1 MPLINQI
8 SIPRF
13 DSLLSKLL
21 GIKERQIAPSV
32 ASELVPVLPVQDP
45 ASLELAFVKGEQTLW
60 ANDTPFMWGA
70 SVAAIH
76 PVICFGNPT
85 GSGKLIT
92 IEKIQYYAAPDV
104 IDFSGFVKLDWIV
117 TSPHAAGFGGVGVG
131 FPAIL
136 NAADWNE
143 DFIGAWRDTRWW
155 SPANLGGNQ
164 GHALRY
170 FAANKLAAGIVGG
183 GSNIWSG
190 GSSLWS
196 MFNYQPFRCLDHPEV
211 VLSPGAA
218 LRFQCTFR
226 QPLNIVIKFDFAWR
240 ERPLEDSEV
249 RPGSS

>member
-21 GIKERQIAPSV
+21 GIKERQVAPSV
-32 ASELVPVLPVQDP
+32 ASELVPTIPVQDP
-45 ASLELAFVKGEQTLW
+45 AALELAFVKGEQVLW
-60 ANDTPFMWGA
+60 ANDTPFIWGA
-70 SVAAIH
+70 TLAAVH

-92 IEKIQYYAAPDV
+92 VERIQYYPAPD
-104 IDFSGFVKLDWIV
+104 IADYQAYVKLDWIV

-143 DFIGAWRDTRWW
+143 DFVGVWRDTRWW
-155 SPANLGGNQ
+155 SPANGGGNL

-170 FAANKLAAGIVGG
+170 FVANKLAAGIVGG
-183 GSNIWSG
+183 GSNCWSG
-190 GSSLWS
+190 ASATHAAISGDW
-196 MFNYQPFRCLDHPEV
+196 PFRTPHPEV
-211 VLSPGAA
+211 VLSPGSA
-218 LRFQCTFR
+218 LRFQATFR
-226 QPLNIVIKFDFAWR
+226 QPLNTVIKFDFAWR